1 MVSPTLCWLSGE
13 RWLPIGLLVLISVG
27 TLLNVLCSER
37 LAFSDFLNLFQCK
50 PSIKLDIFFIRPHKL
65 ATIIQEGLDWG
76 VWYSL
81 FIKNLVHFSSH

>member
-1 MVSPTLCWLSGE
+1 MVTHWATCSNFCGNPVKC
-13 RWLPIGLLVLISVG
+13 
-27 TLLNVLCSER
+27 LCSKR

-81 FIKNLVHFSSH
+81 FNKNLVHFSSH